1 MINSIT
7 LQILNFFDY
16 FYKRKILSFMKS
28 LKLDNIETI
37 FDIGAHNGETIYFFL
52 KNFNV
57 NQIYA
62 FEASEHNFQKLE
74 ENVNSYKNKFFN
86 SKINIENIALGDKI
100 KKKRFKQFS
109 ESSSSTF
116 SDIDINSPYF
126 KKKFRFLNKNEN
138 NNFFYEKNLK
148 LVPLSEYLIS
158 NNINNIDI
166 LKIDTEGFELEVLN
180 GLKEDIKK
188 VDLIFFEHHYDN
200 MILKNYKYCDIN
212 NLLKKNNFQKIYK
225 LKMPFRKTFEYIYR
239 NKENIKI
246 K

>member
-1 MINSIT
+1 MINFIT
-7 LQILNFFDY
+7 LNLLNLFDFFHKKKIIH
-16 FYKRKILSFMKS
+16 FLRKLGINDFKTV
-28 LKLDNIETI
+28 LDV
-37 FDIGAHNGETIYFFL
+37 GAHKGETLELFL
-52 KNFNV
+52 KNFN
-57 NQIYA
+57 IDRIIS
-62 FEASEHNFQKLE
+62 FEASE
-74 ENVNSYKNKFFN
+74 ENYLILKKNSIIL
-86 SKINIENIALGDKI
+86 SKEYSQTKIIVENIALGSKN
-100 KKKRFKQFS
+100 KLEKFKQFY

-116 SDIDINSPYF
+116 SKINENSKYF

-246 K
+246 

>member
-1 MINSIT
+1 M
-7 LQILNFFDY
+7 DV
-16 FYKRKILSFMKS
+16 
-28 LKLDNIETI
+28 
-37 FDIGAHNGETIYFFL
+37 GAHKGETLELFL
-52 KNFNV
+52 KNFN
-57 NQIYA
+57 IDRIIS
-62 FEASEHNFQKLE
+62 FEASE
-74 ENVNSYKNKFFN
+74 ENYLILKKNSIIL
-86 SKINIENIALGDKI
+86 SKEYSQTKIIVENIALGSKN
-100 KKKRFKQFS
+100 KLEKFKQFY

-116 SDIDINSPYF
+116 SKINENSKYF

-246 K
+246 

>member
-1 MINSIT
+1 MI
-7 LQILNFFDY
+7 FFIKKKIIH
-16 FYKRKILSFMKS
+16 FLRKLGINDFKTV
-28 LKLDNIETI
+28 LDV
-37 FDIGAHNGETIYFFL
+37 GAHKGETLELFL
-52 KNFNV
+52 KNFN
-57 NQIYA
+57 IDRIIS
-62 FEASEHNFQKLE
+62 FEASE
-74 ENVNSYKNKFFN
+74 ENYLILKKNSIIL
-86 SKINIENIALGDKI
+86 SKEYSQTKIIVENIALGSKN
-100 KKKRFKQFS
+100 KLEKFKQFY

-116 SDIDINSPYF
+116 SKINENSKYF

-246 K
+246 